1 MNRRAK
7 QVWLGGVLT
16 GLYACSGCH
25 RAGQVEIASL
35 NYVAI
40 DPPAPRVAR
49 VGLDH
54 CYWWTDEQGRVR
66 IAMERDQPWVLGPA
80 HVEHFVFQL
89 SLTLEKPPAGKSR
102 NYLLSKRQ
110 MNGAARFGPA
120 HSRFVSAA
128 GIVALYREPGD
139 RMRGSFRIRVARQG
153 LQLLGGWSPVSR
165 HLMSGTFIAKHDE
178 ERGQQIATQVA
189 EDGWRSPNEQPPQ
202 STTQPTPA
210 PPS

>member
-1 MNRRAK
+1 MNRHTKLA
-7 QVWLGGVLT
+7 WFGGVLA
-16 GLYACSGCH
+16 GLCLWTGCH

-40 DPPAPRVAR
+40 DPPAPRVSR

-54 CYWWTDEQGRVR
+54 CYWWMDEEGRVQ
-66 IAMERDQPWVLGPA
+66 IAMERDQSWVLGPT
-80 HVEHFVFQL
+80 HVEHFVFQMA
-89 SLTLEKPPAGKSR
+89 LTLEKPPAGKSR

-139 RMRGSFRIRVARQG
+139 HMRGSFRIRVARQG

-165 HLMSGTFIAKHDE
+165 HLMMGTFIAKHDE
-178 ERGQQIATQVA
+178 ERGQRIVAQVA
-189 EDGWRSPNEQPPQ
+189 ENGWPVPSEDAAAP
-202 STTQPTPA
+202 TTQPTSTSP
-210 PPS
+210 